1 MEKFRDYYEGSGCNI
16 CQLYGFSTTQKS
28 VFFTVRDMCHQAIK
42 LTINR
47 AISRLEF
54 LGEGVVI
61 FLIRLEKRTENLIRS
76 DENNSGKPDGN
87 SDNI

>member
-1 MEKFRDYYEGSGCNI
+1 MEMFRDYYEGSGCYI

-28 VFFTVRDMCHQAIK
+28 VFFTVRDICHQTIK
-42 LTINR
+42 LAINR
-47 AISRLEF
+47 AISRPRIPW
-54 LGEGVVI
+54 GVVI
-61 FLIRLEKRTENLIRS
+61 CLIPLEKRTENLIRS